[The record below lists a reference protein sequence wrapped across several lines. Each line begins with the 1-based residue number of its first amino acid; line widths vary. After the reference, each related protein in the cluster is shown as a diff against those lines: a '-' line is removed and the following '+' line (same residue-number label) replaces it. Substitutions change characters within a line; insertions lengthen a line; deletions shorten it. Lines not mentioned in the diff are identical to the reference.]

1 MLDDYSRKRL
11 DRLAVDM
18 AVTRSTVEG
27 IEKRLITI
35 GGRFGNHENRL
46 KKLERRV
53 FALWVLG
60 PVLVGAVTFLKNL
73 AAR

>member
-1 MLDDYSRKRL
+1 MLDSYTRKKL

-27 IEKRLITI
+27 IEKGLASI
-35 GGRFGNHENRL
+35 GARFENHETRMRRV
-46 KKLERRV
+46 ERRI

-60 PVLVGAVTFLKNL
+60 PVLLGVVTFLRNL
-73 AAR
+73 APR